1 MEITDAIALL
11 ALVAM
16 EIVLG
21 IDNIVFISVV
31 TSRLPESQQRLARNI
46 GLGLAMFLRIGLLLT
61 ITWIL
66 ALKAPAFTLTGLGIP
81 PAWMPN
87 EVHLHDPEPAET
99 APEHKAGNQHKP
111 SDDAA
116 KKVQPVSRDIN
127 EITWKDIILLLGG
140 LFLIR
145 SSVKEIHHKVE
156 GLHDGEHEP
165 VKASFGSVIGQ
176 ILMLDVIF
184 SLDSVITAV
193 GMVKNIWVMITAVV
207 IAVLVMMVFAGYVA
221 RFVERHPTVKML
233 ALTFLLLI
241 GVMLV
246 AEALGTHIDKGYI
259 YFAMAFSLGVEVL
272 NLRASSKAA
281 RRRVAEATKSA
292 IAAKH

>member
-1 MEITDAIALL
+1 MHLTDAIALL

-31 TSRLPESQQRLARNI
+31 TSRLPESQQRQARNI
-46 GLGLAMFLRIGLLLT
+46 GLALAMIMRILLLLT
-61 ITWIL
+61 IKWII
-66 ALKAPAFTLTGLGIP
+66 ALKDPVFTLTTLGWP
-81 PAWMPN
+81 VAWLPTEAHPFREMN
-87 EVHLHDPEPAET
+87 EV
-99 APEHKAGNQHKP
+99 
-111 SDDAA
+111 S
-116 KKVQPVSRDIN
+116 
-127 EITWKDIILLLGG
+127 WKDFILLLGG

-156 GLHDGEHEP
+156 GGHDEAGHESS
-165 VKASFGSVIGQ
+165 KASFGSVIGQ
-176 ILMLDVIF
+176 IIVLDVIF

-193 GMVKNIWVMITAVV
+193 GMVENIWVMIVAVI
-207 IAVLVMMVFAGYVA
+207 IAVFVMMAFSGYVA

-233 ALTFLLLI
+233 ALSFLLLI

-246 AEALGTHIDKGYI
+246 ADAAGQHIDKGYI

-281 RRRVAEATKSA
+281 RRQAKENAKSEIAEKQQ
-292 IAAKH
+292 KKKKK

>member
-1 MEITDAIALL
+1 MDFTDAIALL

-31 TSRLPESQQRLARNI
+31 TSRLPEAQQRQARNI

-61 ITWIL
+61 ITWIIG
-66 ALKAPAFTLTGLGIP
+66 LKSAAFTLTGLGIP
-81 PAWMPN
+81 EKWMPK
-87 EVHLHDPEPAET
+87 EAYIHQH
-99 APEHKAGNQHKP
+99 APEATSP
-111 SDDAA
+111 AA
-116 KKVQPVSRDIN
+116 KTDEKPALSESEQESHPVNKDIN

-156 GLHDGEHEP
+156 GIHEEGLEP

-193 GMVKNIWVMITAVV
+193 GMVKPDKIWIMITSVVLAV
-207 IAVLVMMVFAGYVA
+207 IVMMAFAGYVA

-233 ALTFLLLI
+233 ALSFLLLI

-281 RRRVAEATKSA
+281 RRRAAEATKTA
-292 IAAKH
+292 LAKH